1 MLGLPHCSNPHNCP
15 PLTIRFKQ
23 QYLSHRTLDIPTL
36 MVGDT
41 SNDLYQTRVILWSYF
56 NIYWFIISWC
66 YLSRDGDHND
76 GWGGEP
82 YYCLVTTTH
91 HNTTDNGWAGSF
103 SISVN
108 KGLRRKISRRTATSE
123 RKQVFACNNKFQV
136 ESIRKQV
143 PYSK

>member
-1 MLGLPHCSNPHNCP
+1 MAEFRRLKDVKVGLINLTRGKFAGTVPLFKPPPPP

-91 HNTTDNGWAGSF
+91 HNTTDNGWAG
-103 SISVN
+103 I
-108 KGLRRKISRRTATSE
+108 
-123 RKQVFACNNKFQV
+123 FQ
-136 ESIRKQV
+136 
-143 PYSK
+143 YL